1 MITEEGWT
9 MATISS
15 LGKYTHAIVRC
26 IPSSFGTAEAPA
38 EGSEGGSEPVDLAKA
53 HRQYGVYTGILRQKL
68 GLQVIELAA
77 DEGLPCS
84 TLVGDLAVIQGDTA
98 LLTRPWL
105 PSRRDEISS
114 VRKVLEELKL
124 RVVEVTDEGATLDG
138 SDVLFTGLRRAYLKE
153 LRVLVCFIFSMPLTG
168 REFFVGISKWTNHRG
183 AEMVADTFRD
193 FAVSTVP
200 ISGTLHLRSFCSM
213 AGPDTVVIGS
223 SDVAKK
229 AMKTMEQLTDHHY
242 ETLTVPD
249 DLAANCIYVRL
260 GQKSSVLLHRS
271 AEEYPNS
278 VQPFQKLPDYTLIP
292 AACTEVAKLGG
303 TLSSCSLLINKKL
316 EI

>member
-1 MITEEGWT
+1 MDGIALEET

-15 LGKYTHAIVRC
+15 FGKYTHAIVRC
-26 IPSSFGTAEAPA
+26 IPSSFGTADATA
-38 EGSEGGSEPVDLAKA
+38 DGSDLETEPVDLAKA

-77 DEGLPCS
+77 DESLPSS
-84 TLVGDLAVIQGDTA
+84 TLVADVAVVQGDTA
-98 LLTRPWL
+98 LLTRPWA

-114 VRKVLEELKL
+114 VKKVLEELKL

-138 SDVLFTGLRRAYLKE
+138 SDVLFTG
-153 LRVLVCFIFSMPLTG
+153 
-168 REFFVGISKWTNHRG
+168 REFFVGISRWTNHRG
-183 AEMVADTFRD
+183 AEMVADAFRD

-200 ISGTLHLRSFCSM
+200 VSGTLHLRSFCSM
-213 AGPDTVVIGS
+213 AGSDTVIIGS
-223 SDVAKK
+223 SDAAKK

-249 DLAANCIYVRL
+249 DPAANCIYARL